1 MTHSWRSG
9 RPVFGAGLL
18 LWAAA
23 SACVQQPPPD
33 LLQAIEALD
42 RRLVAVQGAEFA
54 PEEYAQFVEQWV
66 AMRGR
71 LMSEED
77 VIRWPWEPN
86 TLLADLHRIKEQGD
100 RAAAIAAER
109 KERERLAAEELIQA
123 LERRLALFTENVTAI
138 GGRVV
143 LGRRPVETDL
153 LVKQARSHLEQ
164 GQFARALQIGR
175 RADELLD
182 AQIDFLADQL
192 GHYADERQ
200 VAAWSRMARRTIEW
214 SRAHRATAILVSK
227 ADRRLTIY
235 RNGRAVAS
243 YPAQFGFNG
252 VMEKRYQGDGATPE
266 GYYRVARKKDRGDT
280 LFHRALL
287 LDYPNA
293 EDRRRFKV
301 ARTSGRLPRQAS
313 IGGEIEI
320 HGTGDLQLSQTMG
333 CVMLDDHDMDAVFAA
348 VAAGTPVTIVGA
360 TARDNAVAAALAEL
374 ERESHRTGRRG
385 SPGAQKV

>member
-1 MTHSWRSG
+1 MTHSSRSG
-9 RPVFGAGLL
+9 RLAFGAGLL

-23 SACVQQPPPD
+23 TACVQQPPPD

-42 RRLVAVQGAEFA
+42 RRLVAVQGAQFA

-71 LMSEED
+71 LMAEED

-109 KERERLAAEELIQA
+109 KERERLAAERQVQM

-164 GQFARALQIGR
+164 GQFARARQASE
-175 RADELLD
+175 RASDLLD
-182 AQIDFLADQL
+182 AQIEVLADQL

-200 VAAWSRMARRTIEW
+200 VAAWSRMARKTIEW
-214 SRAHRATAILVSK
+214 SRAHHATAILVSK
-227 ADRRLTIY
+227 ADRRLTVY

-243 YPAQFGFNG
+243 YPAQLGFNG
-252 VMEKRYQGDGATPE
+252 VLEKRYQGDGATPE
-266 GYYRVARKKDRGDT
+266 GYYRVVRKKDRGDT

-293 EDRRRFKV
+293 QDRQRFKV
-301 ARTSGRLPRQAS
+301 ARTSGRLPRHAG

-333 CVMLDDHDMDAVFAA
+333 CVMLDDRDMDAVFAA
-348 VAAGTPVTIVGA
+348 ATTGTPVTIVGA
-360 TARDNAVAAALAEL
+360 TARHNAVAAALAEL
-374 ERESHRTGRRG
+374 ARESGRPG
-385 SPGAQKV
+385 IPGAAGAKKV